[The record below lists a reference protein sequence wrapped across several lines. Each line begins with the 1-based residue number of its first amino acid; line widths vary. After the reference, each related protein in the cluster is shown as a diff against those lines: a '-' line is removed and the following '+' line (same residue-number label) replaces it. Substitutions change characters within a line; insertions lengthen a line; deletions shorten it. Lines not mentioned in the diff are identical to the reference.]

1 MARSKYTE
9 RFCAYCN
16 RQTRME
22 IIGAM
27 EGVADKTWFK
37 CSRCRHMSL
46 LGAINGAGDTGV
58 IDPKSALTYDPQHS
72 YSIGQAIFHTGWN
85 DLGKIT
91 NKVRMS
97 DGSFAMIVAFE
108 KLGERRL
115 AENMKAD
122 GSAETVPPNGG
133 QQLNV

>member
-27 EGVADKTWFK
+27 EGVADKTWYK

-46 LGAINGAGDTGV
+46 LGSSNGAGDTGA
-58 IDPKSALTYDPQHS
+58 IDPKSALTYDPQS
-72 YSIGQAIFHTGWN
+72 TYAIGQAIFHTEWK

-115 AENMKAD
+115 VENMKAD
-122 GSAETVPPNGG
+122 LPAEPAARRNGHE
-133 QQLNV
+133 LNV